1 MGLMDDGDKRVLI
14 GVGVGLAAAGI
25 VKVLMP
31 ALSSLG
37 RPVAKGL
44 IKGGIVAYDTGREA
58 IANAAEFIEDMV
70 AEVRAEMEA
79 EREHGHTVQTAPE
92 PGPAQGNAQVH

>member
-1 MGLMDDGDKRVLI
+1 MGLMDDDKNVLI
-14 GVGVGLAAAGI
+14 GIGVGLAAAGI
-25 VKVLMP
+25 VKALMP

-58 IANAAEFIEDMV
+58 VANAAEFVEDMV

-79 EREHGHTVQTAPE
+79 EREHGQAVPAGPE
-92 PGPAQGNAQVH
+92 PGPATGNAQVQ